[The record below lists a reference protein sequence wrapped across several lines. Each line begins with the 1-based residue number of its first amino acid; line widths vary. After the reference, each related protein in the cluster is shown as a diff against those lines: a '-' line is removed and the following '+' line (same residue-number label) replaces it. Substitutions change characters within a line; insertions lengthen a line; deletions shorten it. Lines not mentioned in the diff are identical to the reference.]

1 MQRTRFL
8 LVALL
13 AASAIS
19 GACSP
24 EISAPPPAS
33 PAVAVPLASLSAEPA
48 VSGEVGALLRGM
60 GHYCN
65 KNWFN
70 STAWSF
76 DYGTADPCASGP
88 GGGKIVRAGMYALT
102 GTNRVVLRCLPNL
115 TWRYEGAGATP
126 LAQAKAT
133 ASLGRHQGSC
143 TFTVSPKRI
152 ALFDWPYPANA
163 NLPANYHGS
172 GFDFDRHPYGAP
184 STIIDHRGQQVQF
197 IDDHD
202 AHDFGMPKGTPLL
215 AVADGVIITAGM
227 FWGQYTNCNRP
238 GLPQNP
244 TRADCGRQ
252 GIVIVRHTLP
262 GGTPTYDERFA
273 TGYFHIQSI
282 PQWILN
288 QCTAVDTTQA
298 WPGVGG
304 VCSIPVKRG
313 QVIAYSG
320 RRSTNLAHLH
330 FATWRLTNT
339 HAQGHQVGDAALY
352 SPSCCT
358 VGGRGPTIIM
368 DPYGWRGT
376 TAFDP
381 WAYKAAWPTPA
392 FPNGAGALSVS
403 LFKVDPPIHWQ

>member
-1 MQRTRFL
+1 MRYP
-8 LVALL
+8 ALL
-13 AASAIS
+13 RLAVLAIVAA
-19 GACSP
+19 CRP
-24 EISAPPPAS
+24 DISAPPSPTSLEQSPPLTSVRTEPTAS
-33 PAVAVPLASLSAEPA
+33 A
-48 VSGEVGALLRGM
+48 EVGALLRGM

-65 KNWFN
+65 KTWFN
-70 STAWSF
+70 SPAWSF
-76 DYGTADPCASGP
+76 DYGSADPCASAP
-88 GGGKIVRAGMYALT
+88 AGGTIARAGMYSLA
-102 GTNRVVLRCLPNL
+102 GSNRVVLRCLPNL
-115 TWRYEGAGATP
+115 TWRYEGTGAIP

-133 ASLGRHQGSC
+133 ASGGRHQGSC
-143 TFTVSPKRI
+143 TFTVSPRRI
-152 ALFDWPYPANA
+152 AWFDWPYPANA
-163 NLPANYHGS
+163 SLPANYHGS
-172 GFDFDRHPYGAP
+172 GFDFDRPPYGSAF
-184 STIIDHRGQQVQF
+184 TTVDHRGQQVQF
-197 IDDHD
+197 IDNHD

-227 FWGQYTNCNRP
+227 FWGQYTNCNRR

-244 TRADCGRQ
+244 NLADCGRQ

-262 GGTPTYDERFA
+262 GGSPTYDETFA
-273 TGYFHIQSI
+273 TGYFHIQSL

-304 VCSIPVKRG
+304 VCSIPVTRG

-320 RRSTNLAHLH
+320 RRSTNQAHLH

-339 HAQGHQVGDAALY
+339 HAQGHKVGDAALY

-358 VGGRGPTIIM
+358 VGGRGPTLIV

-376 TAFDP
+376 SSFDP
-381 WAYKAAWPTPA
+381 WSYKAAWPTPT